1 MCVAVP
7 GQIKAFL
14 DSEHLLAQCDF
25 LGIEREINVQLLQGQ
40 LEIGDYVIVHVGYA
54 IQKLDIEEALQQIEA
69 WKDVQDFQKEL
80 NFINSE

>member
-1 MCVAVP
+1 M
-7 GQIKAFL
+7 
-14 DSEHLLAQCDF
+14 
-25 LGIEREINVQLLQGQ
+25 QLLQGQ